1 MEYEQDYFING
12 GYKGYRDYDAHA
24 GRVKK
29 LISITHPQ
37 SVLDVG
43 CAYGFITRRLLDQGI
58 YAVGMDVSNWC
69 EQIAQNIIPN
79 NFVRHDMREAP
90 YPFRDKEFDV
100 LYCEGV
106 LEHIEEEH
114 IIPIMREFERVS
126 LRRLIQVSFA
136 EHKDVEKEQ
145 GHITIKDANW
155 WLSVIPVNTWLAAQ
169 EAATENTGIWLYKG

>member
-1 MEYEQDYFING
+1 
-12 GYKGYRDYDAHA
+12 
-24 GRVKK
+24 
-29 LISITHPQ
+29 
-37 SVLDVG
+37 
-43 CAYGFITRRLLDQGI
+43 
-58 YAVGMDVSNWC
+58 
-69 EQIAQNIIPN
+69 
-79 NFVRHDMREAP
+79 MREVP